1 MGIATF
7 SFIIITFKNTN
18 FISELSGLS
27 RQNLILANSFSLVLF
42 SIAGI
47 PPLAG
52 FFSKYL
58 ILLEALGN
66 NLIML
71 AIIGI
76 LASSIA
82 IFYYIRIIK

>member
-1 MGIATF
+1 MVRKNSNARKIKYNEDLAIIAKTNPFIGICLA
-7 SFIIITFKNTN
+7 ITF
-18 FISELSGLS
+18 
-27 RQNLILANSFSLVLF
+27 F
-42 SIAGI
+42 SIAGV

-58 ILLEALGN
+58 IILETLGN
-66 NLIML
+66 HYILL
-71 AIIGI
+71 AIIAI